1 MDTQT
6 VDPQLEVNKP
16 KRSQLLTVLC
26 ILTFCM
32 CGFSVVSGL
41 IGLFFNSAESMQQNI
56 ESIRDINP
64 ETADQMEN
72 QLIFMQENAYAKIA
86 PYLSLL
92 YTLISLL
99 GAIMMWN
106 KNYRGLYIYSIAEIL
121 PYTAYIFMGQNS
133 ISMMSGG
140 MPGMESIMM
149 IAIVLMVIIDIVFV
163 ALYHK
168 ALKDSIQLGVYQS

>member
-1 MDTQT
+1 MDTQNFNPEFQT
-6 VDPQLEVNKP
+6 QQP

-32 CGFSVVSGL
+32 CGFSIVSGV
-41 IGLFFNSAESMQQNI
+41 IGMFFNSVETMQQNI
-56 ESIRDINP
+56 ESIREINP

-86 PYLSLL
+86 PYLALL

-106 KNYRGLYIYSIAEIL
+106 KNYKGLYIYSIAEIL
-121 PYTAYIFMGQNS
+121 PYTGYIFMGKNS
-133 ISMMSGG
+133 MSMMAGG

-149 IAIVLMVIIDIVFV
+149 VVIVLMVIIDVVFV

-168 ALKDSIQLGVYQS
+168 ALKDSIQ